1 MKENTFT
8 NVRSEEK
15 FRDEVSILMKE
26 FVSEIIN
33 NDPDYP
39 IHTVAEELNVK
50 AFNPMKIGAVVEKNT
65 ESSRNNYRLQKS
77 MLYYME
83 KIEFF
88 FHKELYSDEEAE
100 EVGSKASML
109 SLASNLLFLGYG
121 IDLKLH
127 HMIDCQTDVALSRAT
142 MAIRNECHRFLKS
155 REFLDYLKEKNIAFF
170 QCGDDFIIQ
179 MLSGSFNVNTGRYE
193 YGHILSADG
202 ICLDPSMKG
211 WDMIIFLMY
220 T

>member
-1 MKENTFT
+1 MDFEH
-8 NVRSEEK
+8 
-15 FRDEVSILMKE
+15 I
-26 FVSEIIN
+26 
-33 NDPDYP
+33 
-39 IHTVAEELNVK
+39 
-50 AFNPMKIGAVVEKNT
+50 VEKNT

-127 HMIDCQTDVALSRAT
+127 HMIDSQTDVALSRAT

-155 REFLDYLKEKNIAFF
+155 REFLDYLKENNIPGI
-170 QCGDDFIIQ
+170 CGIDTRC
-179 MLSGSFNVNTGRYE
+179 LTKTVRE
-193 YGHILSADG
+193 YGVMNAKLTYTKPEKSDAEA
-202 ICLDPSMKG
+202 LKG
-211 WDMIIFLMY
+211 FKITGAVKAVMTDKTEVFEAENAKYNVVMMDFGAKYNIRRQRRAALPRGVFLCSI
-220 T
+220 

>member
-8 NVRSEEK
+8 NVRSGEK

-26 FVSEIIN
+26 FVSEVIN

-127 HMIDCQTDVALSRAT
+127 HMIDSQTDVALSRAT

-155 REFLDYLKEKNIAFF
+155 REFLDYLKENNIAFL
-170 QCGDDFIIQ
+170 QDGDNIIIQ
-179 MLSGSFNVNTGRYE
+179 MLSGSFNVNNGKYE
-193 YGHILSADG
+193 SDHILSVDG

-211 WDMIIFLMY
+211 WDMAIFLMY